1 MDLLRW
7 NAHKSTQVTVAK
19 KLSHF
24 RHRLDVLGIETVA
37 LGSHGQSHPV
47 ARKSHMKASGFNALI
62 ARFDAVEYGICRQ
75 LNRGASLPVPRKM
88 FQIASRLGDGVVWY
102 VLIFSLP
109 MLYGTAAIK
118 PAVVMA
124 LTGILGVILYKLLK
138 RVFVRERPF
147 ITHSS
152 IALAGAPLD
161 RYSFPSGHTLHA
173 VSFAW
178 QASAHFPELSWVLVP
193 LAALIA
199 GSRVVLGLHYPT
211 DVLVGGVIGA
221 SLAELGLVLA

>member
-1 MDLLRW
+1 
-7 NAHKSTQVTVAK
+7 
-19 KLSHF
+19 
-24 RHRLDVLGIETVA
+24 
-37 LGSHGQSHPV
+37 
-47 ARKSHMKASGFNALI
+47 MKATGINAVI
-62 ARFDAVEYGICRQ
+62 ARFDAAEYGLCRR
-75 LNRGASLPVPRKM
+75 LNRGASLAVPRRV
-88 FQIASRLGDGVVWY
+88 FQIASRLGDGLIWY
-102 VLIFSLP
+102 ALILALP
-109 MLYGTAAIK
+109 LMFGRAAAK
-118 PAVVMA
+118 PAIVMA
-124 LTGILGVILYKLLK
+124 LTGALGVLLYKLLK

-178 QASAHFPELSWVLVP
+178 QASAHFPELTWVLVP

-211 DVLVGGVIGA
+211 DVLVGGLIGA
-221 SLAELGLVLA
+221 SLAEFALSL